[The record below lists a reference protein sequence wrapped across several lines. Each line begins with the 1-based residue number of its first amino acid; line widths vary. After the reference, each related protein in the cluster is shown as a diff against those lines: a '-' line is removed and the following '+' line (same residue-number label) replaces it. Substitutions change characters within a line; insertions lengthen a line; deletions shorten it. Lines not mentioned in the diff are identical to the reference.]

1 MYMMNKID
9 HIQYKHQMTAG
20 IDRQTH
26 INTLYNSCFL
36 RLLLCIMRFKRSPI
50 KKCFDQNFMNVLHLS
65 FKNVMWQSEQ

>member
-26 INTLYNSCFL
+26 M
-36 RLLLCIMRFKRSPI
+36 RLLLCIMRFKRSPSN
-50 KKCFDQNFMNVLHLS
+50 KCFDQNFMNVLHLS
-65 FKNVMWQSEQ
+65 FKILMWQSEQ